1 MSNKESNHRQH
12 LTQQQI
18 DELLLQHPLWRY
30 DKLGKSFCYSHKF
43 NSFSAAFAM
52 MTQIAMLAEQYQ
64 HHPDWFN
71 SYQKLDIALTS
82 HDAGGVTLRDVM
94 MVQKI
99 DALFAEFTQ

>member
-1 MSNKESNHRQH
+1 MSDKKSNHREH

-18 DELLLQHPLWRY
+18 AELLTQYPSWHY
-30 DKLGKSFCYSHKF
+30 DESRKSFCFSYKF
-43 NSFSAAFAM
+43 ASFSAAFAM
-52 MTQIAMLAEQYQ
+52 MTRIAMLAEQVQ

-82 HDAGGVTLRDVM
+82 HDAGGVTARDVT

-99 DALFAEFTQ
+99 DALFADSH